1 MKKILTMLIVVAV
14 LFSAVP
20 FAKAGNPPVNTNN
33 PFPAEYNL
41 SVVKVNNP
49 YMAGFDSYWPTYTCP
64 APFMMQDGDC
74 VWFLAEKDKREV
86 NGGYSTQY
94 ELAKMNIKTGIVKDS
109 YQIEGTLKYWTS
121 ILQDNYNY
129 YIMSTVYKK
138 DNNGDERAIKSILYA
153 FSKKTKHIVWKQE
166 FPDVALIPS
175 IETGFL
181 CIINNGILIRDYHL
195 GKLMYFDHDGNKI
208 WENRIVSTFSDGITI
223 VGYNSKKKSV
233 IVEVNG
239 AQHIYEVSIENG
251 KAIESVL
258 KVEGGL
264 ASSDKIKVLWYGPF
278 GSGLQDIAKG
288 STLVYVVDRK
298 YNLPLYTIL
307 AYLKYDEKNDEYI
320 LKEFKKLNPTLLEN
334 VRFQFL
340 CAPWFYD
347 IRPLGSGRYLYY
359 DLPRIPYHLT
369 SMYAIMYNKDFSKKI
384 WTIRV
389 GKTNVKV
396 NGKTVTYIPINTF
409 RIYDMP
415 EYGKTL
421 IYADKNKVVF
431 ADPDTAVPKAE
442 FTLPAPHLTAKE
454 GQTLGE
460 IVMPLGV
467 SDGNLYVSLI
477 EQVTD
482 GKTGKAVKVETY
494 IAKLSYEEAHLT
506 INSSVPGLRFTIS
519 KDGKKYVVEEGKE
532 VSLMPGTYTVSIDGV
547 GTKYLKLPEPVA
559 VTLKNGDSK
568 TVTLNYI
575 RVYEMKLTIES
586 KTFTVNGKRETLDSP
601 PVIIPEWGRTVV
613 PIRAI
618 VEALGGTVSWNPE
631 NREVDV
637 ALGDKTV
644 SLWIGKNQ
652 AKVGWMF
659 KPIDKDPN
667 VKPIIING
675 RTMLPLR
682 FVAESLGCSV
692 DWDPATKTITITY
705 TSSQ

>member
-1 MKKILTMLIVVAV
+1 M
-14 LFSAVP
+14 SA
-20 FAKAGNPPVNTNN
+20 
-33 PFPAEYNL
+33 
-41 SVVKVNNP
+41 
-49 YMAGFDSYWPTYTCP
+49 
-64 APFMMQDGDC
+64 
-74 VWFLAEKDKREV
+74 
-86 NGGYSTQY
+86 
-94 ELAKMNIKTGIVKDS
+94 
-109 YQIEGTLKYWTS
+109 
-121 ILQDNYNY
+121 
-129 YIMSTVYKK
+129 VYKK
-138 DNNGDERAIKSILYA
+138 DNNGDEKAIKSILYA
-153 FSKKTKHIVWKQE
+153 FSKKTKHVVWKQE
-166 FPDVALIPS
+166 FPDVDLVPWIAHSYTFENKFILG
-175 IETGFL
+175 TGKAIV
-181 CIINNGILIRDYHL
+181 C
-195 GKLMYFDHDGNKI
+195 FDHNGGQSKILDNKDGKI
-208 WENRIVSTFSDGITI
+208 FSS
-223 VGYNSKKKSV
+223 VLVYNSKKDAV
-233 IVEVNG
+233 IFPPTYSDKY
-239 AQHIYEVSIENG
+239 IYEVNIADKKITNVPLIVKGNILS
-251 KAIESVL
+251 A
-258 KVEGGL
+258 
-264 ASSDKIKVLWYGPF
+264 DKILWRNTF
-278 GSGLQDIAKG
+278 NIKSDIAK
-288 STLVYVVDRK
+288 TPALAYVNEENVY
-298 YNLPLYTIL
+298 PYTVL
-307 AYLKYDEKNDEYI
+307 AYLSYDEKNDEYI
-320 LKEFKKLNPTLLEN
+320 LEEFKKLNPTPLEN
-334 VRFQFL
+334 AQFQDL
-340 CAPWFYD
+340 CAPWFYS
-347 IRPLGSGRYLYY
+347 IRPLGNGRYLYY

-421 IYADKNKVVF
+421 IYADKNKIVF

-705 TSSQ
+705 MSS

>member
-1 MKKILTMLIVVAV
+1 MKKILTTLIAVAV

-20 FAKAGNPPVNTNN
+20 LAKAGNPPVNTNN
-33 PFPAEYNL
+33 PFPAGYNL

-49 YMAGFDSYWPTYTCP
+49 YMAGFDYYWPTYTRP
-64 APFMMQDGDC
+64 APFVLKDGNS
-74 VWFLAEKDKREV
+74 VWVFAEKDKKEA
-86 NGGYSTQY
+86 NGDYSTQY
-94 ELAKMNIKTGIVKDS
+94 ELAKMNTKTGIVEDS
-109 YQIEGTLKYWTS
+109 YQIKGTLRYWTG
-121 ILQDNYNY
+121 IIQDDYNY
-129 YIMSTVYKK
+129 YFISTVYKDSSHMK
-138 DNNGDERAIKSILYA
+138 ALKSFVYA
-153 FSKKTKHIVWKQE
+153 FSKKTKHVVWEKE
-166 FPDVALIPS
+166 FPNEDLTTDTENVFFNILNNGVVLGNNDKLIYLDHNGTTKMIWEINSP
-175 IETGFL
+175 F
-181 CIINNGILIRDYHL
+181 CIIA
-195 GKLMYFDHDGNKI
+195 
-208 WENRIVSTFSDGITI
+208 
-223 VGYNSKKKSV
+223 YNSKNKSV
-233 IVEVNG
+233 ILSPSYKDVNKYLYKANLLTG
-239 AQHIYEVSIENG
+239 KVSKSSIRVIG
-251 KAIESVL
+251 KLINVNKL
-258 KVEGGL
+258 Y
-264 ASSDKIKVLWYGPF
+264 WYGEFNSP
-278 GSGLQDIAKG
+278 LIDIAQNSILTYLSKK
-288 STLVYVVDRK
+288 TDQ
-298 YNLPLYTIL
+298 PYTVL
-307 AYLKYDEKNDEYI
+307 AYLSYDEKNDEYI
-320 LKEFKKLNPTLLEN
+320 LKEFKKLNPTPLEN
-334 VRFQFL
+334 AQFQDL
-340 CAPWFYD
+340 CAPWFYS
-347 IRPLGSGRYLYY
+347 IRPLGNGRYLYY

-421 IYADKNKVVF
+421 IYADKNKIVF

-547 GTKYLKLPEPVA
+547 GTKYLKLPGPVA

-568 TVTLNYI
+568 TVMLNYI

-705 TSSQ
+705 MSS